1 MDHDDDYP
9 SQCVQTGKGRTKK
22 TDRRCA
28 HLAIDHFGLSANLAS
43 EENRL
48 DSSDFWLQHGGNVN
62 HYTVEGTQKVVPS
75 SH

>member
-1 MDHDDDYP
+1 MMTTQA
-9 SQCVQTGKGRTKK
+9 QCVQTGKGRNQK

-48 DSSDFWLQHGGNVN
+48 DFSDFWLQIILVMLIIIR
-62 HYTVEGTQKVVPS
+62 
-75 SH
+75 